1 MEDAR
6 LLDTFA
12 ADYARLRDLAAR
24 DLAAAVPTC
33 PGWTVADLVRHVA
46 QVYLHKAETIRLG
59 HWPEPWPPSGLAD
72 EEPVA
77 LLVRTHDE
85 LIAQFVGHKPTDRAV
100 TWHPPEQTVRF
111 WIRRMAQETVI
122 HRIDAELA
130 LGEPIAPIP
139 DDLAADGIDELL
151 QVFLSYDEEAW
162 ANEFAPVLAK
172 SPSRRI
178 AVRVP
183 GAEWLIETGPEAVAV
198 TTAFGAAIE
207 HLDGVHVDATITGPP
222 GAVLRRLWNRGG
234 DPVTE
239 SGDQAALTEVR
250 VLLTAATQ

>member
-12 ADYARLRDLAAR
+12 DDYARLHDVAAR

-46 QVYLHKAETIRLG
+46 QVYLHKAETIRFEQ
-59 HWPEPWPPSGLAD
+59 WPDSWPPPGLAD
-72 EEPVA
+72 EEPMA
-77 LLVRTHDE
+77 LLERAHDE
-85 LIAQFVGHKPTDRAV
+85 LLAQFAAHDPSDPAV

-122 HRIDAELA
+122 HRVDAELA
-130 LGEPIAPIP
+130 LTAPVEPIP
-139 DDLAADGIDELL
+139 DDLAIDGIDELL
-151 QVFLSYDEEAW
+151 QIFLFYDEEAW
-162 ANEFAPVLAK
+162 DEEFAPVLAK
-172 SPSRRI
+172 SPGHRV

-183 GAEWLIETGPEAVAV
+183 GIEWVIETGSEAVAV
-198 TTAFGAAIE
+198 TTAHGAAITRIDE
-207 HLDGVHVDATITGPP
+207 TGIDATITGPP
-222 GAVLRRLWNRGG
+222 AAVLRRLWNRGG

-239 SGDQAALTEVR
+239 SGDQAALTELR
-250 VLLTAATQ
+250 ALLTAATQ

>member
-12 ADYARLRDLAAR
+12 ADYSRLRDVAVR

-33 PGWTVADLVRHVA
+33 PGWTVVDLVRHVA

-59 HWPEPWPPSGLAD
+59 HWPEPWPPPGLAG
-72 EEPVA
+72 EEPIA
-77 LLVRTHDE
+77 LLVRAHDE
-85 LIAQFVGHKPTDRAV
+85 LIAQFVAHEPTDPAL
-100 TWHPPEQTVRF
+100 TWHPPEQTIRF
-111 WIRRMAQETVI
+111 WIRRMAHETVI

-130 LGEPIAPIP
+130 LGEPVAPIA
-139 DDLAADGIDELL
+139 DDLATDGIDELL

-162 ANEFAPVLAK
+162 AEEFGPVLAK
-172 SPSRRI
+172 SPGHRV
-178 AVRVP
+178 AVRIP

-198 TTAFGAAIE
+198 TTAFGAAFE
-207 HLDGVHVDATITGPP
+207 YLDEIHTDATITGPAA
-222 GAVLRRLWNRGG
+222 AVLRRLWNRGG

-239 SGDQAALTEVR
+239 SGDQAALTELR
-250 VLLTAATQ
+250 ALLTAATQ

>member
-12 ADYARLRDLAAR
+12 ADYARLRDVAAR

-46 QVYLHKAETIRLG
+46 QVYLHKAETMRLG
-59 HWPEPWPPSGLAD
+59 HWPEPWPPAGLGD
-72 EEPVA
+72 EESIA
-77 LLVRTHDE
+77 LLVRSHDE
-85 LIAQFVGHKPTDRAV
+85 LIAQFAAHEPTDPAL

-122 HRIDAELA
+122 HRVDAELA
-130 LGEPIAPIP
+130 LGEPVTPIP
-139 DDLAADGIDELL
+139 DDLAVDGIDELL
-151 QVFLSYDEEAW
+151 QVFLLYDEEAW
-162 ANEFAPVLAK
+162 DEEFAPVLAK
-172 SPSRRI
+172 SPGHQV

-183 GAEWLIETGPEAVAV
+183 GAEWLIETEPEAVAV

-207 HLDGVHVDATITGPP
+207 HLDETHIDATITGPP
-222 GAVLRRLWNRGG
+222 AAVFRRLWNRGG

-239 SGDQAALTEVR
+239 SGDQAALTELR
-250 VLLTAATQ
+250 ALLTAATQ